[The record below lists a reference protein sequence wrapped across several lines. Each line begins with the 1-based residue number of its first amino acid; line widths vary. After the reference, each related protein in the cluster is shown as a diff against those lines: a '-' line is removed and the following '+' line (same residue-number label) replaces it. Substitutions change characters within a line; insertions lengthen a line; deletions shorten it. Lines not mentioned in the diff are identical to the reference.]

1 MNRISAKNELLADL
15 EKSIAAIL
23 KGNRDKGRKLKAIC
37 KLLKDAVT
45 YYDWVGYY
53 AVNKDKPDELILVA
67 FEGEPTEHVRI
78 AFGEGVCGQAAEL
91 KKSIVSQDVTKE
103 TNYLSCSQEVKSEI
117 VIPIFRRNK
126 IVGELDIDSHT
137 ASPFTVGDEIFL
149 ARIAEMTKELL

>member
-1 MNRISAKNELLADL
+1 MNRISAKKELPADL
-15 EKSIAAIL
+15 EKRIAAIL
-23 KGNRDKGRKLKAIC
+23 KGNGKRGRKLKAIC

-53 AVNKDKPDELILVA
+53 AVNKDKSDELILVA
-67 FEGEPTEHVRI
+67 YEGEPTEHVRI

-91 KKSIVSQDVTKE
+91 KESIVSQDVTKE
-103 TNYLSCSQEVKSEI
+103 TNYLPCSPKVKSEI
-117 VIPIFRRNK
+117 VIPIFRSKK

-137 ASPFTVGDEIFL
+137 ASPFTVGDKVFL